1 MCHHLKEN
9 FDKAY
14 HKSNNHLHPSQKQT
28 FSRFASWLSS
38 FSSQHQDICLW
49 WLFAPFPSLYQFFC
63 LLGHYVLC
71 PVLSSFIKRFSFD
84 KDFSA
89 YLWRRSNSGS
99 FWILP
104 CWKISLCFA
113 RCSSARFL
121 ASSASFCLFARAI
134 LAFSSL
140 EINFGLESS
149 SSLAFLASMIS
160 SSERGVAF

>member
-1 MCHHLKEN
+1 MHWEPPASQSKTN
-9 FDKAY
+9 FL
-14 HKSNNHLHPSQKQT
+14 SFCFLT
-28 FSRFASWLSS
+28 FFFFFAAPRYLSLMAVCSFSESLPVLLSS
-38 FSSQHQDICLW
+38 R
-49 WLFAPFPSLYQFFC
+49 SLRLVSNSF
-63 LLGHYVLC
+63 LLRRNLT
-71 PVLSSFIKRFSFD
+71 SD
-84 KDFSA
+84 KDFSVN
-89 YLWRRSNSGS
+89 LWRRSNSGS

-149 SSLAFLASMIS
+149 SSLAFLASIIS